1 MGLLRRILLVLLM
14 GSGAAIVQAQQ
25 DQVKPVKVAVFA
37 PVYLDSAFVG
47 DAYKLGNKA
56 IPKYMLSGLD
66 FYNGVMM
73 AIDSLNA
80 ENAPVEVLVYDS
92 KSPDAI
98 ARVLTDDPELEG
110 LSLIIASFN
119 TRTEIKAVADL
130 AKDHHVPLISSTY
143 PSDGGITDNPYF
155 VMLNPTLM
163 AHIDGIFKFLQR
175 NYPTDQVILY
185 RRKGNLEDMIQK
197 ALLNM
202 NRTTQG
208 TQVKFRTIM
217 LQDTTGVA
225 PILRGLDSTKQNI
238 ILCGSLDESFGR
250 YVTRIVGNLHNYQS
264 VVIGMPTWDGS
275 NDIGKTAEIIYST
288 PYSLTRSD
296 QLSKSLSAK
305 YLALYGV
312 RPSDMFYKG
321 YESMY
326 HFTKLALKHGST
338 LIDHLSDRDY
348 KQFADFDIQAVHS
361 AKDSLRTE
369 YLENRKLYFI
379 RKSSGKIKSVT
390 GN

>member
-14 GSGAAIVQAQQ
+14 GSGAAIVHAQQ
-25 DQVKPVKVAVFA
+25 DQLKPVKVAVFA
-37 PVYLDSAFVG
+37 PIYLDSAFIG

-66 FYNGVMM
+66 FYNGVMA
-73 AIDSLNA
+73 AIDSLNV

-98 ARVLTDDPELEG
+98 ARVLTNDPELEG

-119 TRTEIKAVADL
+119 SRTDIKAVADL

-143 PSDGGITDNPYF
+143 PSDGGITDNPYL
-155 VMLNPTLM
+155 VMLNPRLGV
-163 AHIDGIFKFLQR
+163 HFDGIFKFLQR
-175 NYPTDQVILY
+175 NYPTDQVILF
-185 RRKGNLEDMIQK
+185 RRKGNVEDMIQK
-197 ALLNM
+197 TLLDM
-202 NRTTQG
+202 NRTTHG
-208 TQVKFRTIM
+208 TPVKFKTIM
-217 LQDTTGVA
+217 LQDTFGVA

-250 YVTRIVGNLHNYQS
+250 YVTRIVGNLHNFQS

-275 NDIGKTAEIIYST
+275 KEIGKTTEIIYST
-288 PYSLTRSD
+288 PYNLTRSD
-296 QLSKSLSAK
+296 KLSQRLSAK
-305 YLALYGV
+305 YQATYGA

-326 HFTKLALKHGST
+326 HFTKLALKHGSA
-338 LIDHLSDRDY
+338 LMDHLSDKDF
-348 KQFADFDIQAVHS
+348 KLFADFDIQPVRS
-361 AKDSLRTE
+361 AKDGLQTE

-379 RKSSGKIKSVT
+379 RKTSGKLKSVT